1 MSLSGDNESSD
12 GDEGFLDGD
21 IVDNIFNQKE
31 ANAHLEMD
39 FELATK
45 YVRGLAGSA
54 SQEDLLFFYARY
66 KQATVGVCNVEKP
79 SFYQLK
85 EKSKWNAW
93 TDLGSKSRID
103 LYQNHMKSLKFL
115 SRFMWSIAL
124 SDFGIKCSLKDRSP
138 VRIHSEIVRTCTR
151 MATNKDLRTWR
162 QRLGDCQL
170 SDTCWWRV
178 QATCG
183 GGDHVGPRAGGKYWA
198 VETLGPPSYSSHWR
212 QWSHTSALGNR
223 QVRKNQNGL
232 EISLWNTLLT
242 LINSWLLE
250 DI

>member
-103 LYQNHMKSLKFL
+103 LYQNHMKSLTR
-115 SRFMWSIAL
+115 RFVYILCCKKAQMS
-124 SDFGIKCSLKDRSP
+124 
-138 VRIHSEIVRTCTR
+138 
-151 MATNKDLRTWR
+151 
-162 QRLGDCQL
+162 
-170 SDTCWWRV
+170 
-178 QATCG
+178 
-183 GGDHVGPRAGGKYWA
+183 
-198 VETLGPPSYSSHWR
+198 
-212 QWSHTSALGNR
+212 
-223 QVRKNQNGL
+223 
-232 EISLWNTLLT
+232 
-242 LINSWLLE
+242 NSK
-250 DI
+250 

>member
-103 LYQNHMKSLKFL
+103 LYQNHMKRLKFL
-115 SRFMWSIAL
+115 SRFM
-124 SDFGIKCSLKDRSP
+124 
-138 VRIHSEIVRTCTR
+138 
-151 MATNKDLRTWR
+151 
-162 QRLGDCQL
+162 
-170 SDTCWWRV
+170 
-178 QATCG
+178 
-183 GGDHVGPRAGGKYWA
+183 
-198 VETLGPPSYSSHWR
+198 
-212 QWSHTSALGNR
+212 
-223 QVRKNQNGL
+223 
-232 EISLWNTLLT
+232 
-242 LINSWLLE
+242 
-250 DI
+250 